1 MFSHFKIN
9 FYKIKLKLAQTL
21 AFQINLANYYLLLE
35 PKMFT
40 LNKNSNL
47 ALLCTLQT
55 QHEHMSDAG
64 RTLIEVIFQCTT
76 TTMIQSISW
85 SFWSLKFLLILLS
98 FFSIISSSSRLVHD
112 LFFMDLDSLTT
123 CTTTTTYSSRSAQW
137 SKNKK
142 KLCSYMYQKLFISIV
157 KK

>member
-21 AFQINLANYYLLLE
+21 AFQIKLANYYLLLE

-123 CTTTTTYSSRSAQW
+123 CTTTTYSSH
-137 SKNKK
+137 
-142 KLCSYMYQKLFISIV
+142 CTV
-157 KK
+157 V